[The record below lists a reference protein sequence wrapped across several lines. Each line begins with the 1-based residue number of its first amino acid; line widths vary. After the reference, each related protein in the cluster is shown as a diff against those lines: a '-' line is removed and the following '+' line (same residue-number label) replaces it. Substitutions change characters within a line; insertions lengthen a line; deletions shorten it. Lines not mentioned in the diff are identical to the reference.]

1 MQLSKWG
8 KWKGYHLSDTN
19 IQKGDLFC
27 SKIVLK
33 IACVAS
39 VSVRFRSKER
49 GTRVKDRVKNGAS
62 KRAER
67 GWGRKEGNLFLFSPS
82 LPSLLFFGSHGLISR
97 AIKTETPL
105 PRSLF
110 APKANGNACY
120 AGYIKKDKG
129 LDLGAEPPRIKLC
142 WVPPHP
148 PPPGGDWP
156 CSKRYGKR
164 NDSPEVILLKRAWYR
179 TNMEGI
185 RRQWPLWYVK
195 STREINT

>member
-49 GTRVKDRVKNGAS
+49 GTRVKDRAKNGAV
-62 KRAER
+62 KER
-67 GWGRKEGNLFLFSPS
+67 GGGGEERKVP
-82 LPSLLFFGSHGLISR
+82 LPLPPLLFFGSRLISR

-120 AGYIKKDKG
+120 AGYIKKGKG
-129 LDLGAEPPRIKLC
+129 LDLGAEPPRIKLW
-142 WVPPHP
+142 WV

-164 NDSPEVILLKRAWYR
+164 NDNPEVILLKRA
-179 TNMEGI
+179 
-185 RRQWPLWYVK
+185 
-195 STREINT
+195 